1 MTRTILRVVEALALP
16 TIALAIVAAVAPG
29 RLSLALQIY
38 GLVVAGMALLA
49 LLLALQRAYP
59 PLDRSLVDEAL
70 ERPEREEERLT
81 ELARLE
87 REVTLGVASTYDL
100 HFRLRPTL
108 RETASALLLVRRG
121 VDLDREPARARAVL
135 GDETWE
141 LVRPDREPPAD
152 RLARG
157 LDPEVLVRTVESLE
171 AI

>member
-1 MTRTILRVVEALALP
+1 VTRTILRVVEALALP

-108 RETASALLLVRRG
+108 RETASSLLLVRRG

-157 LDPEVLVRTVESLE
+157 LDPEVLVSTVESLE